1 MNPSCLP
8 DLFQA
13 PGVLILSCLPK
24 ALGGKGSVRLPHSA
38 EVGTEALIGR
48 VIVMGPRAW
57 VAEPLQWLLEME
69 APTEGETGEPEH
81 AKECSGSSGMRTQFA
96 YRCTW

>member
-1 MNPSCLP
+1 MNPSRLP

-13 PGVLILSCLPK
+13 SGVLILSSLPK

-38 EVGTEALIGR
+38 RVGTEALIGR

-57 VAEPLQWLLEME
+57 GAEPLQWLLEVE
-69 APTEGETGEPEH
+69 APTEGE
-81 AKECSGSSGMRTQFA
+81 AGSRNTQ
-96 YRCTW
+96 RSVLGSQG